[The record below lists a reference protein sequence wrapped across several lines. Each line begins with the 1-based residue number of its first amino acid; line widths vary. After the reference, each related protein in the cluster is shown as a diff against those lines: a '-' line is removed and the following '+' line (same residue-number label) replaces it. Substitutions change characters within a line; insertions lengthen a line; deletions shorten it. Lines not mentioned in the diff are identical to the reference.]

1 MLYPGPIGTTDLSL
15 VTKINDL
22 KLQREEQGAESNFFL
37 DSFVGTQYANED
49 GNNTGM
55 NLVDANTWRRLN
67 AANKVDLQTSFARL
81 YGSLETRELA
91 NDILH
96 YMMVK
101 DGLQLKYGSLM
112 AAMSPFIMDKYL
124 KNIGAVEQALKG
136 EQEFEKVFGTSK
148 QEIMKEFKY
157 GYLQSN
163 VVGPLLYTY
172 DFDSLDDNF
181 SFDVLSR
188 PNKLTVT
195 AEVGDYH
202 GNEFVRIKSD
212 RGGFTFYTLLR
223 LLETEQE
230 GVFEY
235 VEVQSMG
242 SNQQFGGGFVGGP
255 RLSYDQTRNIGK
267 GTTQNKM
274 PTTQPTP
281 EQTTE
286 TIASVDTN
294 AAAREDTNEVLNSP
308 SAIVTQTNDS
318 VTVKADVNS
327 AEVNVSDTQKLL
339 AELSQ
344 NSESVI
350 FDEKENSVLE
360 NVDMSLPETTEEQ
373 QQQEE
378 QLSSDLM
385 QSENISEAES
395 LVEWWNSNVQGNP
408 SALENMRQAKIKS
421 LDDAIILYGD
431 MFSQTEQGEQE
442 LIERLKCL
450 I

>member
-1 MLYPGPIGTTDLSL
+1 M
-15 VTKINDL
+15 
-22 KLQREEQGAESNFFL
+22 FL
-37 DSFVGTQYANED
+37 TLTN
-49 GNNTGM
+49 NNT
-55 NLVDANTWRRLN
+55 
-67 AANKVDLQTSFARL
+67 
-81 YGSLETRELA
+81 
-91 NDILH
+91 I
-96 YMMVK
+96 
-101 DGLQLKYGSLM
+101 
-112 AAMSPFIMDKYL
+112 
-124 KNIGAVEQALKG
+124 
-136 EQEFEKVFGTSK
+136 
-148 QEIMKEFKY
+148 
-157 GYLQSN
+157 
-163 VVGPLLYTY
+163 
-172 DFDSLDDNF
+172 
-181 SFDVLSR
+181 
-188 PNKLTVT
+188 
-195 AEVGDYH
+195 
-202 GNEFVRIKSD
+202 
-212 RGGFTFYTLLR
+212 
-223 LLETEQE
+223 
-230 GVFEY
+230 VFEY

-274 PTTQPTP
+274 PATQPTP

-344 NSESVI
+344 NSESLI
-350 FDEKENSVLE
+350 FDENENSVLE